1 MVPGIEQGWIQQE
14 IANSAMRQQR
24 EVESGERV
32 IVGVNHFTEGSGDI
46 EIDTLRI
53 GPEVEQRQV
62 AKMTSMRAERD
73 DDAVRMKLAA
83 LTEACR
89 GEENVVPFILDCA
102 RAYCTLYEIR
112 AAMEDVF
119 GSYKEPVFF

>member
-1 MVPGIEQGWIQQE
+1 MCIRD
-14 IANSAMRQQR
+14 S
-24 EVESGERV
+24 
-32 IVGVNHFTEGSGDI
+32 FTEGSGDI